1 MDSAANQGHI
11 ECLKEL
17 IAAGADI
24 NKEDKD
30 GDTAL
35 YSAANQGHIECLK
48 ELIAAGADIN
58 KEDKDGVTALS
69 QCCKPRPY

>member
-1 MDSAANQGHI
+1 MLQDADINKEDKDGVTALYSAANQGCI

-30 GDTAL
+30 G
-35 YSAANQGHIECLK
+35 GHSF
-48 ELIAAGADIN
+48 
-58 KEDKDGVTALS
+58 V
-69 QCCKPRPY
+69 QCCKPRLY

>member
-1 MDSAANQGHI
+1 MYTASNQGHV

-30 GDTAL
+30 DGTAL
-35 YSAANQGHIECLK
+35 MFGR
-48 ELIAAGADIN
+48 
-58 KEDKDGVTALS
+58 TALKS
-69 QCCKPRPY
+69 ASKQRSC